1 MKVRIQKNSIRF
13 RLKQQ
18 EVNQF
23 RQAGKVSE
31 VLEFGADAEN
41 KLTFT
46 LESFDEPELAVQF
59 KANTTTIFVPLT
71 LAEQWTT
78 TELVGFDGRIDTGKG
93 RTMSILVEKDFVC
106 MDGREEDNV
115 GSYPNPLM
123 K

>member
-13 RLKQQ
+13 RLKEP
-18 EVNQF
+18 EVNHFQ
-23 RQAGKVSE
+23 QTGKVSE
-31 VLEFGADAEN
+31 VLEFGTDAEN

-46 LESFDEPELAVQF
+46 LQAFDEHNLAVQY
-59 KANTTTIFVPLT
+59 KGNTTTIFVPST
-71 LAEQWTT
+71 LADQWTT
-78 TELVGFDGRIDTGKG
+78 TDLVGFDGRIDTGKG
-93 RTMSILVEKDFVC
+93 RTISILVEKDFVC